1 MKRHQKI
8 LRSIATLAA
17 AASVLTVA
25 ACSSP
30 VGQGISQS
38 TSSLA
43 DRLRGGG
50 TQTSDASQTTA
61 VGVGVGLQQRR
72 DCPIAELREGTQTQ
86 RVYEEARQG
95 DPQGVLY
102 QGTINRVARDCVYGS
117 DGSVSVRFGIAGR
130 VVLGPLGLPG
140 QRTVSIRAVL
150 FNTETGPVWSELFP
164 VSVDLGPGRQ
174 SQAFTFVQ
182 QTPATLIP
190 PSDTSKYRVIIGFD
204 EGAAPQQ

>member
-1 MKRHQKI
+1 MKRHRPS
-8 LRSIATLAA
+8 LRSLATLAA
-17 AASVLTVA
+17 VAAALAVA

-30 VGQGISQS
+30 VGQGAG
-38 TSSLA
+38 SLA

-50 TQTSDASQTTA
+50 TQTSDASQATA
-61 VGVGVGLQQRR
+61 VGVGAGLQQRR

-86 RVYEEARQG
+86 RVYDESRQG

-102 QGTINRVARDCVYGS
+102 QGTISRVARECIYGS
-117 DGSVSVRFGIAGR
+117 DGSVSVRFGVAGR

-164 VSVDLGPGRQ
+164 VTVDLGPGRQ

-190 PSDTSKYRVIIGFD
+190 PGETSKYRVIIGFD
-204 EGAAPQQ
+204 EGSDALQ